1 MRDSEKQI
9 TVDHEGSFHMKRK
22 RSRISP
28 EEKLRYAKL
37 CCESKI
43 GICEAGRLLS
53 ISESEV
59 LKWVYQYQAQ
69 GELAFL
75 DTGKNKVY
83 SDELKLKAILSYLN
97 GEGSLRKIAAKYEIC
112 ASEQLRRWIK
122 MYNDGKDFSHKMS
135 GGSRMTVSRKTT
147 KEERIQIVKD
157 CLENSCNYGETAI
170 KHNVSYN
177 QVYSWVKR
185 FRELGEEGLDDRRGK
200 RKAAQ
205 EPRSEMEKLQIELEQ
220 LKHKLYMTEMERD
233 LLKKVRELERKDLY
247 RK

>member
-1 MRDSEKQI
+1 MR
-9 TVDHEGSFHMKRK
+9 RK
-22 RSRISP
+22 GGRIP
-28 EEKLRYAKL
+28 LDEKLKYAKL
-37 CCESKI
+37 CCENKI
-43 GICEAGRLLS
+43 SMCEAGRLLGV
-53 ISESEV
+53 SESEV
-59 LKWVYQYQAQ
+59 LEWMYQYREQ
-69 GELAFL
+69 GEPAFL
-75 DTGKNKVY
+75 DTGRNKVY

-97 GEGSLRKIAAKYEIC
+97 GEGSFRKVAAKYGI
-112 ASEQLRRWIK
+112 SRGGQLRRWIK
-122 MYNDGKDFSHKMS
+122 MYNDGRDFSHKMS
-135 GGSRMTVSRKTT
+135 GGSRMKTSRKTT

-157 CLENSCNYGETAI
+157 CLASSCNYGETAI
-170 KHNVSYN
+170 KYNVSYN

-205 EPRSEMEKLQIELEQ
+205 EPRSEIERLQIELEQ